1 MSIRKNKKGFTLIE
15 ILVTVSI
22 VAMMG
27 LAVYS
32 AFAKGVAVW
41 ELGGRIDEREREIRF
56 ALENIATELRNSFYF
71 SGIGFGGTKEQ
82 VWFPAYIKTG
92 GAAGRPRVEPGRVA
106 YYFDGAKNAL
116 QCIQKNY
123 IDIFREESP
132 PAKEVI
138 PDITGLEF
146 GYYNQNITKKS
157 YEWADSWQGRGGR
170 PLGVRISVNAKVAGE
185 EKKFV
190 KTVYFP

>member
-27 LAVYS
+27 LAIYAV
-32 AFAKGVAVW
+32 FARGVAVW
-41 ELGGRIDEREREIRF
+41 ELGGRIDERERDIRF
-56 ALENIATELRNSFYF
+56 ALEKIVTELRDSFSF
-71 SGIGFGGTKEQ
+71 SGIDFGGTKEQ
-82 VWFPAYIKTG
+82 IWFPSYINTG
-92 GAAGRPRVEPGRVA
+92 SVTGKPRIEPGRAA

-116 QCIQKNY
+116 QCIQKSY
-123 IDIFREESP
+123 IDMFREESP

-138 PDITGLEF
+138 PGVTGLEF
-146 GYYNQNITKKS
+146 GYYYQNITKKS
-157 YEWADSWQGRGGR
+157 YEWADSWEGKGGR
-170 PLGVRISVNAKVAGE
+170 PLGVRISVKAKVGEE

-190 KTVYFP
+190 RTVYFP